1 MTTEEFWEKYTNED
15 ILEIFDLA
23 CDFFTE
29 ELPQEFIDNYDV
41 GEVILETRG
50 HQEDE
55 KNFDNVLKF
64 TKILQKHQPSLYKE
78 FFQYFDGFL
87 VDYFWF
93 YSDSL
98 KVKKSF
104 LNFLENPLQDYD
116 IYLRSF
122 KKLMF
127 YQHSELLDQAI
138 SKNYSTVSQ
147 SDALIFNAEYDLAI
161 CKFYILLQ
169 KICFEGDKNF
179 DKTKFSKK
187 IAEYDFEFY
196 DEFFSS
202 LETGMLKQ
210 QKDPDELKKMF
221 TKNKKR
227 FFVVVQGYF
236 LRYMYEKGFEFY
248 LSGKIWDNMMI
259 YWKENNKKNNTKQ
272 YFNIKSSS
280 FEKYLAGVAGD
291 FIFDNTSEMIAI
303 LWGSVYVYDFLHKDN
318 LISEQHFNDFIE
330 ISQELKGKVIGQY
343 TPDLWNSNFVHHWDK
358 PDCISE
364 TEFVEENNIFQK
376 SINFKHKP
384 FTRLRSHIAEELAKI
399 GELSKFIIEGG
410 KNDTNN
416 DDTSLLDDLF
426 NLPLND
432 IEESDNDLFNPPL
445 NEIEESDNDSRTSEP
460 NHRRTSEPIRV
471 EKKVGRND
479 PCPCGSGKKYKKC
492 CGKK

>member
-1 MTTEEFWEKYTNED
+1 MTTEEFWEKYINED
-15 ILEIFDLA
+15 ILEIFDLT
-23 CDFFTE
+23 CDFFTK
-29 ELPQEFIDNYDV
+29 ELPQEFVDNYDV

-50 HQEDE
+50 HQQNE

-64 TKILQKHQPSLYKE
+64 TTLLQKHQPSLYKE
-78 FFQYFDGFL
+78 NFEYFDDFL
-87 VDYFWF
+87 VDYFCF

-116 IYLRSF
+116 VYLRSF

-127 YQHSELLDQAI
+127 YQYSDLVEQAI
-138 SKNYSTVSQ
+138 SENFSVVNE
-147 SDALIFNAEYDLAI
+147 SDNLIGSAEYNLAI
-161 CKFYILLQ
+161 CKYYMLLQ
-169 KICFEGDKNF
+169 EIYEKNDNIFNRASFSSKLIDYNFEMDDN
-179 DKTKFSKK
+179 SL
-187 IAEYDFEFY
+187 
-196 DEFFSS
+196 SS
-202 LETGMLKQ
+202 LESGISKPLLNADEV
-210 QKDPDELKKMF
+210 KDLFKKD
-221 TKNKKR
+221 KKKAI
-227 FFVVVQGYF
+227 VVIQGYF
-236 LRYMYEKGFEFY
+236 QRYMHEKGFAFY
-248 LSGKIWDNMMI
+248 LSGKIWDDMLK
-259 YWKENNKKNNTKQ
+259 YCRENNKKINNTNQ
-272 YFNIKSSS
+272 YFNIKASS
-280 FEKYLAGVAGD
+280 FEKYLSGVAGN

-303 LWGSVYVYDFLHKDN
+303 LWGSVYIYDFFNKYH
-318 LISEQHFNDFIE
+318 LISEQQFNDFIE
-330 ISQELKGKVIGQY
+330 ISQKLKGKVIGQY

-432 IEESDNDLFNPPL
+432 IEESDNDL
-445 NEIEESDNDSRTSEP
+445 
-460 NHRRTSEPIRV
+460 
-471 EKKVGRND
+471 
-479 PCPCGSGKKYKKC
+479 
-492 CGKK
+492 